1 MGLDDIKKRTMQ
13 RLKEKKRKEKEERR
27 RILSQCIPKTDGSGN
42 KKITESTP
50 NQPEST
56 PEATTNQP
64 EPESEPKPENKKINY
79 DEEDWD
85 SANDPVGFADN
96 DSDDSLI
103 GDEEYKKKHVVNRNH
118 VIPYLY
124 IDYDEKNIQ
133 IAKDIGYRTIQVKR
147 NEGLTRIQ
155 VETAEKECERETY
168 IIINCWK
175 VLTRSNMNIFSFD
188 CKETDPKKFRQKI
201 EDKIKWGSK
210 PYIKERL
217 TKEEQQHF
225 SPFRNQSIYLLKRLK
240 TNFHTKIFIVSNSNY
255 SFVKKF
261 FEYYKIDDLV
271 EEYFTPSRCGMPSG
285 RLMLNNDS
293 YNDRRKI
300 NKARVFACIERYV
313 GRLPI
318 WRTIH

>member
-1 MGLDDIKKRTMQ
+1 M
-13 RLKEKKRKEKEERR
+13 
-27 RILSQCIPKTDGSGN
+27 
-42 KKITESTP
+42 
-50 NQPEST
+50 
-56 PEATTNQP
+56 
-64 EPESEPKPENKKINY
+64 
-79 DEEDWD
+79 
-85 SANDPVGFADN
+85 GFADN

-147 NEGLTRIQ
+147 NEGITPEIADKLR
-155 VETAEKECERETY
+155 ANNYCDSKKNY

-175 VLTRSNMNIFSFD
+175 VLTRSNLNIFSFD
-188 CKETDPKKFRQKI
+188 NKGVDSKKFRQKL

-217 TKEEQQHF
+217 TKEEQQEF
-225 SPFRNQSIYLLKRLK
+225 TPFRDDIISTIQWLHDKNDA
-240 TNFHTKIFIVSNSNY
+240 KIFIVSNSNY
-255 SFVKKF
+255 SFVKKI
-261 FEYYKIDDLV
+261 FEYYNLDRCI